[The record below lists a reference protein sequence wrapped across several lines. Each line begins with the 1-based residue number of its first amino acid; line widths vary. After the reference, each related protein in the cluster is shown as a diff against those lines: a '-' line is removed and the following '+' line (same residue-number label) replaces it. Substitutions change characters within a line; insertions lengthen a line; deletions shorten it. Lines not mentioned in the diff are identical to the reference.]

1 MNARVRLALCFVQLA
16 VWLSPLEAL
25 QAQDQPKRSSIW
37 DIHIGDG
44 ATDIPNEFAAYACG
58 TNGGPPSTPLAGFA
72 EFKKCKPEASGLREV
87 YFEYDDELE
96 YWARAL
102 ELKAEIRMYAGTT
115 VYEFPIVASVL
126 FDDAGRAR
134 GVRMATDPRQHTSR
148 RRIEFW
154 TLANFLRQRFGE
166 DDWICKDLPPN
177 DGETPAGSLF
187 IKNRCEKMTN
197 GLHLI
202 LEQRYLQ
209 KKGQRFVDTSTGET
223 QTEPYESGTRFEM
236 YDAAVPVP
244 NTSVN

>member
-1 MNARVRLALCFVQLA
+1 MNSPTRLALCFVQLA

-25 QAQDQPKRSSIW
+25 QAQDQPKRSNIW
-37 DIHIGDG
+37 DIHIGD
-44 ATDIPNEFAAYACG
+44 AASDIPNEFVAYACG
-58 TNGGPPSTPLAGFA
+58 TNGGPPSIPLTSFA
-72 EFKKCKPEASGLREV
+72 DFKKCKPEANGFHEV

-102 ELKAEIRMYAGTT
+102 DLKAEIRMYSGTT
-115 VYEFPIVASVL
+115 TYEFPIVASVL
-126 FDDAGRAR
+126 FDGAGRAR
-134 GVRMATDPRQHTSR
+134 GVRMVTDPRQHTSR

-166 DDWICKDLPPN
+166 DDWNCKDLQPD
-177 DGETPAGSLF
+177 DGESPAGSLF
-187 IKNRCEKMTN
+187 IKNRCEKTTN

-209 KKGQRFVDTSTGET
+209 KKGQRFLDTTTGET
-223 QTEPYESGTRFEM
+223 QTEPYESRTRFEM
-236 YDAAVPVP
+236 FDAAVPVP